1 MKNEMKNDRIDSGGG
16 LIALRKYKVTSDR
29 AKFYTDKGN
38 THMTSLKII
47 KFSRPL
53 TPSVHLRPKCSTPL
67 TLDVQILTKL
77 PPPLPQPLQQ
87 TMEQQPHRACK
98 RTKSKQKQNQV
109 TSHSNWP
116 RVLLFDSAHKQCSG
130 IIKWWVHCLTPET
143 IGIFLV
149 NNISKFDSAFN
160 F

>member
-53 TPSVHLRPKCSTPL
+53 TPSVHLRRKFFHS
-67 TLDVQILTKL
+67 LDHGRPILNAY
-77 PPPLPQPLQQ
+77 PHPRQQ
-87 TMEQQPHRACK
+87 TMEQQTHCTYERSK
-98 RTKSKQKQNQV
+98 LKQKQNQGA
-109 TSHSNWP
+109 SHSN
-116 RVLLFDSAHKQCSG
+116 
-130 IIKWWVHCLTPET
+130 
-143 IGIFLV
+143 
-149 NNISKFDSAFN
+149 
-160 F
+160 